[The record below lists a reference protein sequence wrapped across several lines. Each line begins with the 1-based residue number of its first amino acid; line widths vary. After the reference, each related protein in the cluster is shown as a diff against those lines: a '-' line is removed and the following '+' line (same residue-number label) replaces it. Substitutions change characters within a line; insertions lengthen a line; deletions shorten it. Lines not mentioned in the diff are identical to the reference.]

1 MFRLMNC
8 PASHDMQRGLH
19 EETNEDADAGT
30 RIHAALAGLKVDLNH
45 DEADMVEAAMMQEEK
60 LMQPY
65 SELQI
70 ESIREQRFGMTQ
82 FGNVI
87 QMTPDSKAKIR
98 FSGQPDVVH
107 LCKTAD
113 GRIAAAVII
122 DYKTGRK
129 PAPAAD
135 ENAQLASLAVL
146 VYRHFKVWN
155 ITAAIIQPWCGKP
168 TTVHYD
174 ATALKQAERWLEE
187 QLARVENSTPE
198 DTKAGEWCQ
207 YCKAKAICPAFRE
220 AALAQVERIEPI
232 TLAGKDGKTQ
242 RAAMFARAMEMPPQ
256 MLAGLV
262 NGLPMVERYVDAIK
276 GAAKDRAANDPEFQ
290 RHFVLTEKQRR
301 RSVSDVGKLF
311 ERCHSHGVT
320 AEAFTAECSIP
331 IGAVK
336 TILRTATGRKGK
348 DLDAL
353 IEATL
358 EGVTERGKPSQE
370 LTPTTATIED
380 EQV

>member
-8 PASHDMQRGLH
+8 PASHDMQRGLP

-30 RIHAALAGLKVDLNH
+30 RIHAALAGLKADLNH

-60 LMQPY
+60 LMEPY

-87 QMTPDSKAKIR
+87 LMKPDSKAKIR

-135 ENAQLASLAVL
+135 ENTQLASLAVL
-146 VYRHFKVWN
+146 VYRHFKVEC

-174 ATALKQAERWLEE
+174 TAALKQAEHWLEE
-187 QLARVENSTPE
+187 QLARVENSTPQ
-198 DTKAGEWCQ
+198 DAKAGEWCQ
-207 YCKAKAICPAFRE
+207 YCKAKAICPAFRKT
-220 AALAQVERIEPI
+220 ALAQVERIEPI

-242 RAAMFARAMEMPPQ
+242 RAAMFARAMEMPPE

-290 RHFVLTEKQRR
+290 RHFVLTEKQGR